1 MTPSRAEVAAPRFG
15 GGPSISGASDRVLV
29 GGAYVVG
36 AICIGMLGTFLA
48 CAAADGEAVAAAL
61 QLADWREEV
70 PFVVEMT
77 VGGVIG
83 ALLAVRL
90 PRHPAGW
97 LLGILSIG
105 FLAFDVVVAV
115 VAVAGA
121 SPTLG
126 VRLIAWAGNW
136 VWVLGHVGAFFLLL
150 LLPTGR
156 PLSPRWAVLG
166 RVAACVLASLLVT
179 LALMPGPL
187 EATPELSNPVGVGFL
202 ASFGEETIGLLIATV
217 LILELLAALSFVLRF
232 VRSRGVERVQ
242 LKWITV
248 GVVIL
253 VAAQVGELVGL
264 VPRMLAPI
272 GGLALNGALLVAIT
286 RYRLYDIDRLVTRT
300 VSYGAVTA
308 VLVGVYAGAV
318 VTIRALSAPLAGGS
332 DVAVVGSTLLVA
344 TLFGPVRRRVQTV
357 VDRRFDRQRYDA
369 ARAVSRFGTTVRD
382 EVDLEEVA
390 TALRRTVVETLHPAS
405 VTLWVPEPGEGS

>member
-1 MTPSRAEVAAPRFG
+1 MIPSRADVDARRSAGRR
-15 GGPSISGASDRVLV
+15 SGTGVSDRVLV
-29 GGAYVVG
+29 GGAYLMGVV
-36 AICIGMLGTFLA
+36 CVGMLGTFLA
-48 CAAADGEAVAAAL
+48 FAAAEGEAVTSAL
-61 QLADWREEV
+61 QLNDWREEI
-70 PFVVEMT
+70 PFVVEMG

-97 LLGILSIG
+97 LVGILSIG

-115 VAVAGA
+115 VVVAGG

-126 VRLIAWAGNW
+126 VRLVAWAGNW
-136 VWVLGHVGAFFLLL
+136 VWLLGHIGAFFLLL

-166 RVAACVLASLLVT
+166 RVAACVLGSLLVT

-202 ASFGEETIGLLIATV
+202 ASVGEEAIGLLIGTV
-217 LILELLAALSFVLRF
+217 LILELLAALSFILRF

-242 LKWITV
+242 LKWIAV

-253 VAAQVGELVGL
+253 IATQSGEHLGL
-264 VPRMLAPI
+264 VPRVLAPI
-272 GGLALNGALLVAIT
+272 GGVALIAALLVAVT

-300 VSYGAVTA
+300 VSYGVVTA
-308 VLVGVYAGAV
+308 VLVGVYAGTV
-318 VTIRALSAPLAGGS
+318 VTLRALSAPLAGGS
-332 DVAVVGSTLLVA
+332 DLAVAGSTLLVA
-344 TLFGPVRRRVQTV
+344 ALFGPVRRQVQRV

-369 ARAVSRFGTTVRD
+369 AWAVSRFGATVRD

-390 TALRRTVVETLHPAS
+390 TALRRTADQTLRPAS
-405 VTLWVPEPGEGS
+405 VTLWIPEPEELS